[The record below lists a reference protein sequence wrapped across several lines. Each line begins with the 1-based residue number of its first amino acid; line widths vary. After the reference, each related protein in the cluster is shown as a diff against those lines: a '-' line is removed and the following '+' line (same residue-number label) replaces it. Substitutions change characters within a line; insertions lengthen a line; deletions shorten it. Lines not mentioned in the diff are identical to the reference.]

1 MTVGRGP
8 VRAWRRCVPGA
19 AVWWIRAPKL
29 GVQHSCEWLGAAANI
44 SVVRLCRHTG
54 PKMKLGAVVQ
64 HLHPNLLALFLTQV
78 RNHPDD
84 SALVWRHTEISYRQL
99 HERVCGAQHRLDRLH
114 LPPGAPVAVRAVKSP
129 DTIALILA
137 LLGDGR
143 PFLLP
148 PADLPEPTFDALVAA
163 AGCRAVLEPE
173 EITPVAGEL
182 RVVDRPGAACFLL
195 TTSGSTGIPKIVPL
209 SAAGVGRFTAWA
221 AARFNIGPHRTVL
234 NYAPLNFDLCLLDI
248 WTTLAFG
255 GRVVLVEPEHATR
268 ARYLH
273 DLVERYDGN
282 VVQGVPMLFHLLGE
296 LNRPLP
302 SVTHVIA
309 TGDALTAR
317 GLAAL
322 PGLFPNARLHNLY
335 GCTET
340 NDSFLHEIDPATD
353 HTPLPIGREVCG
365 VDAVL
370 VDANGAVLHGP
381 GVGEL
386 YVSTPFQ
393 TEGYTDAALTAAA
406 FGPHPDGANDRT
418 YFRSGDLVRRAAD
431 GTLTL
436 EGRAD
441 FHVKVRGVRVNTQ
454 AVERTLLEL
463 DEVAG
468 AVVFAVPDQVAGSA
482 LHAVVHRRDPQS
494 LHSLA
499 VRAHC
504 ARRLSR
510 AAVPTAI
517 QLTDEPLPTT
527 STGKP
532 DRARIK
538 QTYLEGQR

>member
-1 MTVGRGP
+1 
-8 VRAWRRCVPGA
+8 
-19 AVWWIRAPKL
+19 
-29 GVQHSCEWLGAAANI
+29 
-44 SVVRLCRHTG
+44 
-54 PKMKLGAVVQ
+54 MKLVAVME
-64 HLHPNLLALFLTQV
+64 HLHPNLLALFVKQV
-78 RNHPDD
+78 RHHPDD
-84 SALVWRHTEISYRQL
+84 AALVWRNGSVSYLEL
-99 HERVCGAQHRLDRLH
+99 HERVCGAQFRLDRLH

-137 LLGDGR
+137 LLGDSR

-148 PADLPEPTFDALVAA
+148 PEGLSDETFTALVEA

-173 EITPVAGEL
+173 EITPVGGEL
-182 RVVDRPGAACFLL
+182 RVVDRPESTSFML
-195 TTSGSTGIPKIVPL
+195 TTSGSTGVPKIVPL
-209 SAAGVGRFTAWA
+209 TAAAVGRFTAWA

-234 NYAPLNFDLCLLDI
+234 NYAPLNFDLCLFDI
-248 WTTLAFG
+248 WATLAAG

-268 ARYLH
+268 AGYLH
-273 DLVERYDGN
+273 ELIDANEVHI
-282 VVQGVPMLFHLLGE
+282 VQAVPMLFHLLFE
-296 LNRPLP
+296 RQRPLP
-302 SVTHVIA
+302 GVTHVVA

-317 GLAAL
+317 GLAQL
-322 PGLFPNARLHNLY
+322 PELFPNARLHNLY

-353 HTPLPIGREVCG
+353 NAPLPIGRPICG

-370 VDANGAVLHGP
+370 VDPNGAVFDGP
-381 GVGEL
+381 GIGEL
-386 YVSTPFQ
+386 HVSTPFQ
-393 TEGYTDAALTAAA
+393 TEGYTDAALNGAA
-406 FGPHPDGANDRT
+406 FGPHPDGATDRV
-418 YFRSGDLVRRAAD
+418 YFRSGDLVRRTAD

-468 AVVFAVPDQVAGSA
+468 AVVFAVPDQIAGNA
-482 LHAVVHRRDPQS
+482 LHAIVHRRDPES

>member
-1 MTVGRGP
+1 M
-8 VRAWRRCVPGA
+8 
-19 AVWWIRAPKL
+19 
-29 GVQHSCEWLGAAANI
+29 QHYSSNI
-44 SVVRLCRHTG
+44 VTRF
-54 PKMKLGAVVQ
+54 
-64 HLHPNLLALFLTQV
+64 LAQV
-78 RNHPDD
+78 RRRPNEP
-84 SALVWRHTEISYRQL
+84 ALVWRHADISYAAL
-99 HERVCGAQHRLDRLH
+99 HRRACAAQRWLSELA
-114 LPPGAPVAVRAVKSP
+114 LPPGAPVGVRALKAP
-129 DTIALILA
+129 ETIALILA
-137 LLGDGR
+137 LLAEGR

-148 PADLPEPTFDALVAA
+148 PAGLAKETLAALLDA
-163 AGCRAVLEPE
+163 AGCATVLAPDPDEFAPE
-173 EITPVAGEL
+173 HDDFTHADGEL
-182 RVVDRPGAACFLL
+182 RVSARPESVGFML
-195 TTSGSTGIPKIVPL
+195 TTSGSTGVPKIVPL
-209 SAAGVGRFTAWA
+209 TAEGTGHFVDWA
-221 AARFNIGPHRTVL
+221 AARFNIGPQRTVL
-234 NYAPLNFDLCLLDI
+234 NYAPLNFDLCLFDI
-248 WTTLAFG
+248 WATLAAG

-268 ARYLH
+268 AGYLY
-273 DLVERYDGN
+273 DLLDRHEVH
-282 VVQGVPMLFHLLGE
+282 VVQAVPMLFHLLAE
-296 LNRPLP
+296 RQRPLP
-302 SVTHVIA
+302 AVTHVIA
-309 TGDALTAR
+309 TGDALTKR
-317 GLAAL
+317 GLANL
-322 PGLFPNARLHNLY
+322 MELFPNARLHNLY

-353 HTPLPIGREVCG
+353 RTPLPIGRPICG

-370 VDANGAVLHGP
+370 VDPAGNVLVGP
-381 GVGEL
+381 GIGEL

-393 TEGYTDAALTAAA
+393 TPGYTDAALNMAA
-406 FGPHPDGANDRT
+406 FGPHPTHENDLR
-418 YFRSGDLVRRAAD
+418 YFRSGDLVRRTAD

-454 AVERTLLEL
+454 AIELALLEL

-468 AVVFAVPDQVAGSA
+468 AVVFAIPDQVAGNA
-482 LHAVVHRRDPQS
+482 LHAVIHRRDPAS

>member
-1 MTVGRGP
+1 MTLFVTQ
-8 VRAWRRCVPGA
+8 A
-19 AVWWIRAPKL
+19 
-29 GVQHSCEWLGAAANI
+29 
-44 SVVRLCRHTG
+44 RH
-54 PKMKLGAVVQ
+54 
-64 HLHPNLLALFLTQV
+64 
-78 RNHPDD
+78 HPDD
-84 SALVWRHTEISYRQL
+84 PAIVWRDTEVSYLEL
-99 HERVCGAQHRLDRLH
+99 HERVCGAQFRLDRLH
-114 LPPGAPVAVRAVKSP
+114 LPPGVPVAVRAVKSP

-137 LLGDGR
+137 LLGDAR

-148 PADLPEPTFDALVAA
+148 PAGLPDETFAALVEASGA
-163 AGCRAVLEPE
+163 QAVLEPE
-173 EITPVAGEL
+173 PITPVGGDL
-182 RVVDRPGAACFLL
+182 RVVDRPDSTSFML

-209 SAAGVGRFTAWA
+209 TAAGVGRFTAWA
-221 AARFNIGPHRTVL
+221 SARFNIGPQRTVL

-248 WTTLAFG
+248 WTTLAVG

-268 ARYLH
+268 AGYLH
-273 DLVERYDGN
+273 DLIDRHRVH
-282 VVQGVPMLFHLLGE
+282 VVQAVPMLFHLLFDQH
-296 LNRPLP
+296 RPLP
-302 SVTHVIA
+302 GVTHVIA

-317 GLAAL
+317 GLAGL
-322 PGLFPNARLHNLY
+322 PELFPNARLHNLY

-353 HTPLPIGREVCG
+353 RAPLPIGRPICG
-365 VDAVL
+365 VDALL
-370 VDANGAVLHGP
+370 VDSAGQVLNGP
-381 GVGEL
+381 GLGEL
-386 YVSTPFQ
+386 HVSTPFQ
-393 TEGYTDAALTAAA
+393 TTGYADATLNPAA
-406 FGPHPDGANDRT
+406 FGPHPEGTTDRV
-418 YFRSGDLVRRAAD
+418 YFRSGDLLRRTAD
-431 GTLTL
+431 GSLTL

-454 AVERTLLEL
+454 AVERALLEL

-468 AVVFAVPDQVAGSA
+468 AVVFALPDQIAGNA
-482 LHAVVHRRDPQS
+482 LHAVIHRRDPHT

-517 QLTDEPLPTT
+517 ELTDEPLPTT

>member
-1 MTVGRGP
+1 M
-8 VRAWRRCVPGA
+8 
-19 AVWWIRAPKL
+19 
-29 GVQHSCEWLGAAANI
+29 
-44 SVVRLCRHTG
+44 
-54 PKMKLGAVVQ
+54 Q
-64 HLHPNLLALFLTQV
+64 HLHPNVLASFVTQV
-78 RNHPDD
+78 RHHPDD
-84 SALVWRHTEISYRQL
+84 PALIWRHTEISYGQL
-99 HERVCGAQHRLDRLH
+99 HEKVCGAQHRLDRLH
-114 LPPGAPVAVRAVKSP
+114 LAPGAPVAVRAVKSP

-148 PADLPEPTFDALVAA
+148 PADLPEETFAALVASVGA
-163 AGCRAVLEPE
+163 KAVLEPE
-173 EITPVAGEL
+173 PITPVAGEP
-182 RVVDRPGAACFLL
+182 RIIEAPDSPCFLL

-209 SAAGVGRFTAWA
+209 TAAGVGRFTAWA

-248 WTTLAFG
+248 WTTLANG
-255 GRVVLVEPEHATR
+255 GRAVLVEPKHATR
-268 ARYLH
+268 AAYLH
-273 DLVERYDGN
+273 ELIEGN
-282 VVQGVPMLFHLLGE
+282 EVHVVQAVPMLFHLLAQAR
-296 LNRPLP
+296 RPLP
-302 SVTHVIA
+302 GVTHVIA

-317 GLAAL
+317 GLALL
-322 PGLFPNARLHNLY
+322 PELFPNARLHNLY

-340 NDSFLHEIDPATD
+340 NDSFVHEIDPATD
-353 HTPLPIGREVCG
+353 HTPLPIGRPVCG

-370 VDANGAVLHGP
+370 VDPNGQVLDGP

-386 YVSTPFQ
+386 YVHTPFQ
-393 TEGYTDAALTAAA
+393 TTGYTDTTLNAAA
-406 FGPHPDGANDRT
+406 FGPHPDGANGHT
-418 YFRSGDLVRRAAD
+418 YFRSGDLVRRTAD
-431 GTLTL
+431 GSLTL

-454 AVERTLLEL
+454 AVERALLEL
-463 DEVAG
+463 DEVDG
-468 AVVFAVPDQVAGSA
+468 AVVFAVPDQVAGNA
-482 LHAVVHRRDPQS
+482 LHAVIHRRDPQS

>member
-1 MTVGRGP
+1 MR
-8 VRAWRRCVPGA
+8 
-19 AVWWIRAPKL
+19 
-29 GVQHSCEWLGAAANI
+29 
-44 SVVRLCRHTG
+44 
-54 PKMKLGAVVQ
+54 
-64 HLHPNLLALFLTQV
+64 HLHPNLLALFVTQV
-78 RNHPDD
+78 RHHPDD
-84 SALVWRHTEISYRQL
+84 VALVWRNTEISYSAL

-114 LPPGAPVAVRAVKSP
+114 LRPGVPVAVRAVKSP

-137 LLGDGR
+137 LLGDSR

-148 PADLPEPTFDALVAA
+148 PEGLPEETFAALVEA
-163 AGCRAVLEPE
+163 AGCQAVLEPE
-173 EITPVAGEL
+173 ESTPVAGVL
-182 RVVDRPGAACFLL
+182 RVVDRPESTSFML
-195 TTSGSTGIPKIVPL
+195 TTSGSTGLPKIVPL
-209 SAAGVGRFTAWA
+209 RAAAVGRFTAWA

-234 NYAPLNFDLCLLDI
+234 NYAPLNFDLCLFDI
-248 WTTLAFG
+248 WATLAAG

-268 ARYLH
+268 ASYLH
-273 DLVERYDGN
+273 ELIDANDVH
-282 VVQGVPMLFHLLGE
+282 VVQAVPMLFHLL
-296 LNRPLP
+296 LDRNRPLP
-302 SVTHVIA
+302 AVTHVIA

-317 GLAAL
+317 GLAGL
-322 PGLFPNARLHNLY
+322 PELFPNARLHNLY

-340 NDSFLHEIDPATD
+340 NDSFLHEIDPETD
-353 HTPLPIGREVCG
+353 RAPLPIGRPICG
-365 VDAVL
+365 VDALL
-370 VDANGAVLHGP
+370 VDSAGRVLDGP
-381 GVGEL
+381 GIGEL
-386 YVSTPFQ
+386 QVSTPFQ
-393 TEGYTDAALTAAA
+393 TEGYTDTALNAAA
-406 FGPHPDGANDRT
+406 FGPHRVAGVNERV
-418 YFRSGDLVRRAAD
+418 YFRSGDLVRRTAD

-463 DEVAG
+463 AEVAG
-468 AVVFAVPDQVAGSA
+468 AVVFAVPDQVAGNA
-482 LHAVVHRRDPQS
+482 LHAVIHRRDPES